1 MPTSLREYTSPLLVE
16 SNDSERLTDLFVKR
30 DAEAPE
36 HIAFQVPAGT
46 DAAGATV
53 WSDVTTREFFDSARA
68 LARHFIA
75 AGVRPGD
82 AISVMGPT
90 RYEWVLADVA
100 ALWAGAVVV
109 PIYDTS
115 APAQVEAI
123 VEDAGVTRAIAGTAQ
138 QAESLTHALGGADRV
153 WTMEEVSGYECVS
166 ALAARDPETRVSEAD
181 LERARTSRTLEDV
194 ATIVY
199 TSGTTSDP
207 KGVQLTHGNFV
218 AQLQNIGVSHGEV
231 LNEHGSTIL
240 FLPLSHVLA
249 RGVQLICLALG
260 MRVAHLS
267 DTSRVIPTFAE
278 IRPTF
283 VMVVPRVLEKI
294 LNAVAAQ
301 ADKKHVG
308 RLWKD
313 ARETAVRIGMIGEG
327 FHEKERPKLPFRL
340 AAKRALYER
349 VFYRTIRTLLGG
361 NIQYILCGGAKLH
374 PSLALAFRGFGIPII
389 EGYGLTET
397 TAPIAANRPGDLTAG
412 SVGVPV
418 PGTTIRISEEGEV
431 LAKGPGVSPGYRN
444 PEHTAAAYS
453 DGFLRTGDLGS
464 LDSSGRLTLSGRSK
478 DVIVTSGGKTIE
490 PAGWEGA
497 VEQHPSVAYAV
508 AVGDDRP
515 YLTALLIEHTE
526 DGEVLGDDIEII
538 ENPKLIAEILPYLE
552 NANLDVSRTE
562 RIKKFAL
569 VRANLADPN
578 LVTPSLK
585 LRRAAF
591 LEKAKAAIEELYE
604 KAPKASI
611 HEIVKREIVEKASEI
626 KAKRADKPE
635 KSESSGE

>member
-1 MPTSLREYTSPLLVE
+1 MSTSLREYTSPLLVE
-16 SNDSERLTDLFVKR
+16 PNGAQRLTDLFVTR
-30 DAEAPE
+30 ESEAPS
-36 HIAFQVPAGT
+36 HVAFQVPSGT
-46 DAAGATV
+46 DAAGSTTWA
-53 WSDVTTREFFDSARA
+53 DVTTKEFFDAARA
-68 LARHFIA
+68 LARHFVA
-75 AGVRPGD
+75 AGIKPGD
-82 AISVMGPT
+82 AISIMGPT
-90 RYEWVLADVA
+90 RYEWVLSDVA
-100 ALWAGAVVV
+100 ALWAGAIVV

-115 APAQVEAI
+115 APSQVAAI
-123 VEDAGVTRAIAGTAQ
+123 VEDANVIRAVAGTAP
-138 QAESLTHALGGADRV
+138 QAESLAAALGGADRV
-153 WTMEEVSGYECVS
+153 WTMDKTDGYACVGDLVKREVETPVS
-166 ALAARDPETRVSEAD
+166 DAALET
-181 LERARTSRTLEDV
+181 ARTSRTLEDV

-231 LNEHGSTIL
+231 LNDRGSTIL

-267 DTSRVIPTFAE
+267 DTSRIIPTFTE

-301 ADKKHVG
+301 ADKKRVG
-308 RLWKD
+308 RLWRD

-327 FHEKERPKLPFRL
+327 FHESERPKLPFRL

-349 VFYRTIRTLLGG
+349 LFYRTIRRLLGG

-453 DGFLRTGDLGS
+453 DGFLRTGDLGK
-464 LDSSGRLTLSGRSK
+464 LDSRGHLTLSGRSK

-515 YLTALLIEHTE
+515 YLTALLIQQSEE
-526 DGEVLGDDIEII
+526 GESSGDDIEII
-538 ENPKLIAEILPYLE
+538 ENPKLVAEILPYLE

-569 VRANLADPN
+569 VKANLSDPT

-591 LEKAKAAIEELYE
+591 LEKAKAAVEELYE
-604 KAPKASI
+604 KAPKPSI
-611 HEIVKREIVEKASEI
+611 HEIVKREIAEKASELKS
-626 KAKRADKPE
+626 KA
-635 KSESSGE
+635 SGKGPKDDAPGT

>member
-1 MPTSLREYTSPLLVE
+1 MPASLREYTSPLLVE
-16 SNDSERLTDLFVKR
+16 PNGVERLTDLFLKR
-30 DAEAPE
+30 ESEAPS
-36 HIAFQVPAGT
+36 HVAFQVPGGT
-46 DAAGATV
+46 DAAGSTM
-53 WSDVTTREFFDSARA
+53 WRDVTTKEFFDSARA

-75 AGVRPGD
+75 AGIKPGD
-82 AISVMGPT
+82 AISIMGPT
-90 RYEWVLADVA
+90 RYEWVLSDVA
-100 ALWAGAVVV
+100 ALWAGAIVV

-115 APAQVEAI
+115 APSQVEAI
-123 VEDAGVTRAIAGTAQ
+123 VEDAGVMRAIAGTAQ
-138 QAESLTHALGGADRV
+138 QAEALAGALGSADRV
-153 WTMEEVSGYECVS
+153 WTMEEVNGYECLRD
-166 ALAARDPETRVSEAD
+166 LAATEPKTIVNDAE
-181 LERARTSRTLEDV
+181 LESARTSRALEDV

-218 AQLQNIGVSHGEV
+218 AQLQNIGVSHGEI
-231 LNEHGSTIL
+231 LNERGSTIL

-267 DTSRVIPTFAE
+267 DTSRVIPTFTE

-301 ADKKHVG
+301 AEKK
-308 RLWKD
+308 RLGGVWHD
-313 ARETAVRIGMIGEG
+313 ARETAVRIGTIGEG
-327 FHEKERPKLPFRL
+327 FHESERPKLPFGL

-349 VFYRTIRTLLGG
+349 LFYRRIRTLLGG

-418 PGTTIRISEEGEV
+418 PGTTIRISDEGEL

-464 LDSSGRLTLSGRSK
+464 LDSRGHLTLKGRSK

-515 YLTALLIEHTE
+515 YLTALLIQQSEE
-526 DGEVLGDDIEII
+526 GDSSGNDIEII

-569 VRANLADPN
+569 VKANLSDPN

-591 LEKAKAAIEELYE
+591 LEKAKAAVEELYE
-604 KAPKASI
+604 KAPKPSI
-611 HEIVKREIVEKASEI
+611 HELVKREGAVKD
-626 KAKRADKPE
+626 KLKKKRD
-635 KSESSGE
+635 

>member
-1 MPTSLREYTSPLLVE
+1 M
-16 SNDSERLTDLFVKR
+16 
-30 DAEAPE
+30 
-36 HIAFQVPAGT
+36 
-46 DAAGATV
+46 
-53 WSDVTTREFFDSARA
+53 
-68 LARHFIA
+68 
-75 AGVRPGD
+75 
-82 AISVMGPT
+82 
-90 RYEWVLADVA
+90 
-100 ALWAGAVVV
+100 
-109 PIYDTS
+109 
-115 APAQVEAI
+115 
-123 VEDAGVTRAIAGTAQ
+123 
-138 QAESLTHALGGADRV
+138 
-153 WTMEEVSGYECVS
+153 
-166 ALAARDPETRVSEAD
+166 
-181 LERARTSRTLEDV
+181 
-194 ATIVY
+194 
-199 TSGTTSDP
+199 
-207 KGVQLTHGNFV
+207 
-218 AQLQNIGVSHGEV
+218 
-231 LNEHGSTIL
+231 
-240 FLPLSHVLA
+240 LA

-327 FHEKERPKLPFRL
+327 FHERERPKLPFRL

-526 DGEVLGDDIEII
+526 DGEVSGDDIEII

-635 KSESSGE
+635 KSDSPGE